1 MTNRRQRRRE
11 DNLKRLHLQWIL
23 YEEERSDD
31 DDDDET
37 QDKQRAK
44 CTHQPE
50 EVTNLD
56 LMVSARRRNALF
68 TLSPSLAL
76 VSRKSASLFLAN
88 S

>member
-1 MTNRRQRRRE
+1 
-11 DNLKRLHLQWIL
+11 LKKLHLQWIL

-37 QDKQRAK
+37 EDKQRAK
-44 CTHQPE
+44 CVHQPRRKE
-50 EVTNLD
+50 KVTNLD